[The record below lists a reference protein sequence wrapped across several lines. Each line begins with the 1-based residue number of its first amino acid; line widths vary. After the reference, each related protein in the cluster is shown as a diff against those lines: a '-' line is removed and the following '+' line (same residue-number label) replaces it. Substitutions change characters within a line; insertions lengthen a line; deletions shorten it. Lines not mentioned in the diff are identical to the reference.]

1 VTAWVT
7 ADQAADPAFS
17 PWADAAKLD
26 PALVQRL
33 LDAAQV
39 QCETFAPELPA
50 DATPGAS
57 YQLAVIYQA
66 RELYAAAKRDGD
78 LVGGDSAYPI
88 RARPLTGAVQSLLRP
103 QRGRPLVG

>member
-39 QCETFAPELPA
+39 ACEAYAPALPA
-50 DATPGAS
+50 GATPGVAW
-57 YQLAVIYQA
+57 QLAVIYQA
-66 RELYAAAKRDGD
+66 RELFAAAKRDGD
-78 LVGGDSAYPI
+78 LVVTDAAYPI
-88 RARPLTGAVQSLLRP
+88 RARPLSGAVQSLLRP
-103 QRGRPLVG
+103 QRGRPLIG